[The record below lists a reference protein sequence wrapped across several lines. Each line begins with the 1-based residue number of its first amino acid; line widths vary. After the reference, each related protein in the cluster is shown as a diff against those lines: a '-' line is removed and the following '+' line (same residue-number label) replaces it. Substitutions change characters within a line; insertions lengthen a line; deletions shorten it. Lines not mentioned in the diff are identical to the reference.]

1 MRTQQDKR
9 QLVSSR
15 PVRTTLILFVLA
27 CTAVLLVSGCAK
39 LTASVPPGTEFSKL
53 KSFYVVHLPPDNR
66 GINQLIRE
74 DLATRGFEAT
84 TGPESAR
91 PQAVDVVVTYEDRW
105 MWDITMYMLSLN
117 ITFRHPETN
126 TLLASGQSYR
136 PSLERRSEEHT
147 SELQSP
153 TNLVCRLLLEK

>member
-9 QLVSSR
+9 QLICTH
-15 PVRTTLILFVLA
+15 PVRATLIRFVFA

-39 LTASVPPGTEFSKL
+39 LTASVPPGTELSKL
-53 KSFYVVHLPPDNR
+53 RSFYVVRLPPDNR
-66 GINQLIRE
+66 GINQLIRD
-74 DLATRGFEAT
+74 DLATRGLEAT

-91 PQAVDVVVTYEDRW
+91 PHAPDVIVTYEDRW

-136 PSLERRSEEHT
+136 PSLERKEPHEMVKEVLDEIFKT
-147 SELQSP
+147 G
-153 TNLVCRLLLEK
+153 K